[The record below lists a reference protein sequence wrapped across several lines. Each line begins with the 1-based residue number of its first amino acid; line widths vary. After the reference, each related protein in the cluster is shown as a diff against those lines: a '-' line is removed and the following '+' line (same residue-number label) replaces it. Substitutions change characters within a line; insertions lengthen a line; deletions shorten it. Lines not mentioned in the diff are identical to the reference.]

1 MEPYTRKLNH
11 DKSDMK
17 TIFTTL
23 VFCLLSAICFAQAD
37 TFAVVVKKD
46 PRLDLLVKKH
56 IEANEVITRDLRR
69 TAPGYRILVIN
80 TTDRAKATEA
90 KTTMYRAFPEL
101 KSYLLFQSPKF
112 HLKVGNFRDR
122 AEAEVYLESIKQT
135 FPSGV
140 YIVRDTIEVDPVAAA
155 DTTEQ

>member
-1 MEPYTRKLNH
+1 M
-11 DKSDMK
+11 KSDMK
-17 TIFTTL
+17 PILIAISFS
-23 VFCLLSAICFAQAD
+23 LLSIACFAQAD
-37 TFAVVVKKD
+37 TATVIVKKD

-69 TAPGYRILVIN
+69 SAAGYRILVIN

-90 KTTMYRAFPEL
+90 KTTMYQAFPEL

-140 YIVRDTIEVDPVAAA
+140 YIVRDTIEVDPVAES

>member
-1 MEPYTRKLNH
+1 
-11 DKSDMK
+11 MK
-17 TIFTTL
+17 TLLIAL
-23 VFCLLSAICFAQAD
+23 SFCLLSAVCFAQAD
-37 TFAVVVKKD
+37 TATVVVRKD
-46 PRLDLLVKKH
+46 PRLDMLVKKH
-56 IEANEVITRDLRR
+56 IEANEVVTRDLRR
-69 TAPGYRILVIN
+69 SAPGYRILVIN
-80 TTDRAKATEA
+80 TTDRARATEA
-90 KTTMYRAFPEL
+90 KTKMYQNFPEL

-140 YIVRDTIEVDPVAAA
+140 YIVRDSIEVDPVAAS